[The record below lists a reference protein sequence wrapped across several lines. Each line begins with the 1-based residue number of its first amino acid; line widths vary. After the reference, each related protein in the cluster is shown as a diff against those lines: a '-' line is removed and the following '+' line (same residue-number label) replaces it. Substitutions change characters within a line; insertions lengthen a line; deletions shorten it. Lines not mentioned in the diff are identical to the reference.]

1 MVPSQTTLE
10 NGELVDR
17 ADTVTAAGEFQADH
31 IPVSDIRKAE
41 QLAADRDFTMK
52 VSAVFGPN
60 VVNERAT
67 LKAVVF
73 SEQ

>member
-1 MVPSQTTLE
+1 
-10 NGELVDR
+10 
-17 ADTVTAAGEFQADH
+17 VTAAGEFQADH

-67 LKAVVF
+67 LKVVVF